1 MTPRTISA
9 IIFAIIVAI
18 EIVLFAAQPTP
29 LRYVRNP
36 NAVGGF
42 SASYSTIDYEAQQNQ
57 SIKFIGVIAAT
68 ILVGGLVTFSLPSKP
83 LSDEG
88 RKKVK
93 RWAIS
98 ISIFLAVW
106 ILGGVLLTFA
116 TVNQPELEKWNGV
129 IAFGSGIIFSII
141 YYFESQKS
149 EEETEES

>member
-1 MTPRTISA
+1 MTPRSISA
-9 IIFAIIVAI
+9 MIFAIIVAI
-18 EIVLFAAQPTP
+18 ELFLFVAQPTQ
-29 LRYVRNP
+29 
-36 NAVGGF
+36 
-42 SASYSTIDYEAQQNQ
+42 IDYEAQQNQ
-57 SIKFIGVIAAT
+57 NIKYFGIIAAT
-68 ILVGGLVTFSLPSKP
+68 ILVGGLVTFTLPNKP

-93 RWAIS
+93 RWVIS

-129 IAFGSGIIFSII
+129 IAFGSGIIFSLI

-149 EEETEES
+149 EEETEEES